1 MTCALNVSLL
11 SFVNRRAFAM
21 IGSSSQYLNTGDLPM
36 ESFRNE
42 SLSRVLLESRFSL
55 KYAKDK

>member
-42 SLSRVLLESRFSL
+42 SFIKSFIRVKIFFKICKR
-55 KYAKDK
+55 